1 MADYKSASD
10 KQKGLEALKNRQI
23 QSSVQ
28 ATVKKKNGIDKIKDK
43 VRSTN
48 AVQTVIIPTIKRTFF
63 DVLHMIMF
71 NGERAPGINSYGQP
85 KGSVNISYNG
95 YYQKPQPKPRALL
108 AQQNYIFNDIIEYDS
123 IADAQKVKNDMNATI
138 DEFTMVR
145 VADLYEFSGVSC
157 PSYTCNSYGWYNLDG
172 VDIVPLMNGKWTLR
186 LPDAVPLT

>member
-63 DVLHMIMF
+63 DVLHMIMLTTK
-71 NGERAPGINSYGQP
+71 NLLLIWKLINIL
-85 KGSVNISYNG
+85 K
-95 YYQKPQPKPRALL
+95 
-108 AQQNYIFNDIIEYDS
+108 D
-123 IADAQKVKNDMNATI
+123 
-138 DEFTMVR
+138 
-145 VADLYEFSGVSC
+145 
-157 PSYTCNSYGWYNLDG
+157 
-172 VDIVPLMNGKWTLR
+172 
-186 LPDAVPLT
+186 